1 MMATMNLMKSKQIT
15 EQLELLNKD
24 FPKTLEALDDEYPI
38 TWKEVIRDRESV
50 FTLACI
56 VLTVLL
62 MIFW

>member
-1 MMATMNLMKSKQIT
+1 MMATMNFMKTKPIT

-38 TWKEVIRDRESV
+38 TWKEILTDPESA

-56 VLTVLL
+56 VLVILL